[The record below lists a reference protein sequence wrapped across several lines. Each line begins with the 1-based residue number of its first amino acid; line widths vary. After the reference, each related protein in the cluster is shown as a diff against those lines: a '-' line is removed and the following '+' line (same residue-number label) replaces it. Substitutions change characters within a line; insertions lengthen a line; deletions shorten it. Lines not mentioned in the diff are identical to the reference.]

1 MVSDRFVSSDTS
13 NKEEAAVSMVQR
25 HGEVPL
31 SLTKMRRRWTPA
43 EKLAIVME
51 TYQPGMSVSLIARKY
66 GIAPSG
72 LYHWRKC
79 SQEGAIMAVKA
90 EDQVVPVAEFNKL
103 KEEVRR
109 LQRILGMKTEEVEI
123 LKETVTIARKKKL
136 ISYKPLQGVDGF
148 Q

>member
-1 MVSDRFVSSDTS
+1 MVSDRFVSSDALTQ
-13 NKEEAAVSMVQR
+13 EEAAVPAQQR
-25 HGEVPL
+25 HDDVPL
-31 SLTKMRRRWTPA
+31 PLTKKRRRWTPA
-43 EKLAIVME
+43 EKQAIVMQ
-51 TYQPGMSVSLIARKY
+51 TYQPGMSVSLVARKY

-90 EDQVVPVAEFNKL
+90 EDQVVPVAEFKKL
-103 KEEVRR
+103 QAEVRR

-123 LKETVTIARKKKL
+123 LKEAVTIARKKKL
-136 ISYKPLQGVDGF
+136 ISYKPLHGVEGF

>member
-1 MVSDRFVSSDTS
+1 MVKKRSVSPQGP
-13 NKEEAAVSMVQR
+13 KEEAAVSVVQR

>member
-1 MVSDRFVSSDTS
+1 
-13 NKEEAAVSMVQR
+13 
-25 HGEVPL
+25 
-31 SLTKMRRRWTPA
+31 
-43 EKLAIVME
+43 
-51 TYQPGMSVSLIARKY
+51 
-66 GIAPSG
+66 
-72 LYHWRKC
+72 
-79 SQEGAIMAVKA
+79 MAVKA

-123 LKETVTIARKKKL
+123 LKEAVTIARKKKL

>member
-1 MVSDRFVSSDTS
+1 MVSDRSVNPPANQEGAATS
-13 NKEEAAVSMVQR
+13 TGQGHKD
-25 HGEVPL
+25 VPL
-31 SLTKMRRRWTPA
+31 PLTSKRRRWTPA
-43 EKLAIVME
+43 EKQAIVLE
-51 TYQPGMSVSLIARKY
+51 TYQPDMSVSLVARKY

-90 EDQVVPVAEFNKL
+90 EDRVVPVAEFNRL
-103 KEEVRR
+103 KSEVRR

-123 LKETVTIARKKKL
+123 LKEAVTIARKKKL
-136 ISYKPLQGVDGF
+136 ITYKPLQGVEDF